1 MDIIELF
8 IDENDEVSGIEAI
21 SVVEQPA
28 IEEDFIALKN
38 QEFKLAEVD
47 KEKRILMGAALIPN
61 KPIYRKSGDQE
72 YYIYFSR
79 DTVRKASELFF
90 IRGNQSNSTF
100 EHQLPLEGL
109 TAVESWIVESE
120 KDKSRMYNLNVPIGT
135 WMVSMKVNNDEV
147 WKQVKAGEVKGF
159 SIEGYFA
166 DKLERPNEP
175 VKDDLEMKAQKKI
188 EELKELFSTQ
198 KVDLSLTS
206 DFENSFNKANDAGL
220 KIGQSLIDNL
230 REAEV
235 KFEKNISEW
244 QKAIKFG
251 DKLKDAYKTLGVDMP
266 QIIKNK
272 ILSCEAGIKEN
283 QKIISATKK
292 FKSAITN

>member
-1 MDIIELF
+1 
-8 IDENDEVSGIEAI
+8 
-21 SVVEQPA
+21 
-28 IEEDFIALKN
+28 
-38 QEFKLAEVD
+38 
-47 KEKRILMGAALIPN
+47 
-61 KPIYRKSGDQE
+61 
-72 YYIYFSR
+72 
-79 DTVRKASELFF
+79 
-90 IRGNQSNSTF
+90 
-100 EHQLPLEGL
+100 
-109 TAVESWIVESE
+109 
-120 KDKSRMYNLNVPIGT
+120 MYNLNVPIGT

-166 DKLERPNEP
+166 DRLERPNEP

-235 KFEKNISEW
+235 KFEKALDKSLKISLPLLDALS
-244 QKAIKFG
+244 KARGEYIQNNN
-251 DKLKDAYKTLGVDMP
+251 DWERALKKSEELLSAYKNLGVDIP

-272 ILSCEAGIKEN
+272 ILSCEAEMKEE
-283 QKIISATKK
+283 QKYISNINSFYGK
-292 FKSAITN
+292 F